1 MNKNLIIDLLRF
13 AAIFGNV
20 IFILWI
26 TYNAIDEGFRGT
38 IYQIISGIGII
49 LLLIL
54 NTILLSIKRG
64 RSES

>member
-1 MNKNLIIDLLRF
+1 MTKNFMIDLLRF

-26 TYNAIDEGFRGT
+26 AYNAIDEGFRGT